1 MNGFF
6 YSFEYGFSCLCLDGM
21 GSYPAAREPAR
32 VSRDLATRPGTISWE
47 YLGAVWCAV
56 ICDNPH
62 LKTRFAKH
70 VYEKSL
76 NMFCKQCFAKQ
87 HVI

>member
-1 MNGFF
+1 MSDTMIGTGGASLRCECGVILLGI
-6 YSFEYGFSCLCLDGM
+6 YVIG
-21 GSYPAAREPAR
+21 AW
-32 VSRDLATRPGTISWE
+32 VSE
-47 YLGAVWCAV
+47 CLGAVRCV
-56 ICDNPH
+56 ICDDPH